1 MSKKIGELSFEEAKE
16 AIVEVNFKKRAI
28 QLRIKAYK
36 NGKSLKALEKKA
48 IKDEKMRKL
57 KSMQNEINAATTKSV
72 KDQKSKNKITQ
83 TKSFDNRIAT
93 KDREIEKIKGDILAN
108 EKEILSLDKV
118 ISALKLHMKTI
129 PQ

>member
-1 MSKKIGELSFEEAKE
+1 MSKKIGELSLEEAKE

-48 IKDEKMRKL
+48 IKDEKTRKL
-57 KSMQNEINAATTKSV
+57 KSLQNEINAAATKSV

-129 PQ
+129 SQ